1 MRIEVALETSARHC
15 SVALRS
21 AKGTDEV
28 LLDPEVAHA
37 SALVPALAGLLAEH
51 GLEASQIEAVFVGT
65 GPGSYTGLRVGI
77 ATALGLAR
85 GSAAL
90 LRGEPS
96 GETLLWR
103 ELSPG
108 EPGVYLLDARASE
121 FYFARYQR
129 GESGITVL
137 QAPCVLDAQAV
148 RAALAGD
155 DSPIF
160 CDATAASAAGLD
172 EATVARC
179 QPLAYPRASA
189 LLELASRRLETEGEH
204 SFDAVEPL
212 YLREFQ
218 AKLRKR

>member
-1 MRIEVALETSARHC
+1 MIEVALETSTRHC

-21 AKGTDEV
+21 GGEVREV

-37 SALVPALAGLLAEH
+37 SALVPALSELLSEH
-51 GLEASQIEAVFVGT
+51 GLEARQIDAVYVGT

-85 GSAAL
+85 GADAQ

-103 ELSPG
+103 ELDAG
-108 EPGVYLLDARASE
+108 QTGVYLLDARASE
-121 FYFARYQR
+121 FYLARYQR
-129 GESGITVL
+129 EDSGIAVL

-148 RAALAGD
+148 RAALADD

-160 CDATAASAAGLD
+160 CDETAAAAAGL
-172 EATVARC
+172 EEVTVARC
-179 QPLAYPRASA
+179 RPRAYPRAGA
-189 LLELASRRLETEGEH
+189 LLDLASRRLAEAGAH
-204 SFDAVEPL
+204 SFEQVEPL

>member
-1 MRIEVALETSARHC
+1 MIEVALETSARHC

-21 AKGTDEV
+21 RDEIDEV
-28 LLDPEVAHA
+28 LLDPKIAHA
-37 SALVPALAGLLAEH
+37 SALVPTLAELLARHDVGAQE
-51 GLEASQIEAVFVGT
+51 IDAVYVGT

-85 GSAAL
+85 GAGAL

-103 ELSPG
+103 ELEPG
-108 EPGVYLLDARASE
+108 ESGVYLLDARASE
-121 FYFARYQR
+121 FYLARYQR
-129 GESGITVL
+129 EATGITVL
-137 QAPCVLDAQAV
+137 RPPCVLDAQAV
-148 RAALAGD
+148 RDTLED
-155 DSPIF
+155 DDAPIF

-172 EATVARC
+172 EATASRC
-179 QPLAYPRASA
+179 RADAHPRAGA
-189 LLELASRRLETEGEH
+189 LLELASRRLTALGPHPFET
-204 SFDAVEPL
+204 VEPL